1 MYEQKS
7 TTVRFQPEGAP
18 ARPSDRPPAPTP
30 DLPWALPPRAPVPVR
45 AVFRLLDPLAPG
57 LAARLVDHLWFRL
70 RVPPTAAKRGE
81 DTPPGGRPFVTAS
94 SEGLHLHGLAYG
106 PDDAPLAVLVHGWAG
121 WWQQLAAQ
129 VEPLLAAGYRVV
141 AYDAPSHGSSP
152 PGRYGP
158 RSSRVM
164 ELADAY
170 AAVVLHQGAPDLVV
184 AHSIGAMAT
193 LWAARERGVVSGAYV
208 FLAAA
213 ASVHPMVD
221 FFRHTLALGPR
232 TPDRV
237 VARVEHRIG
246 HRFADFEAPVL
257 IRALQ
262 SVRPAPPLLAIH
274 DRRDRMTPPQGT
286 VDIGH
291 LWPGGETELTDGL
304 GHNRLLRDDAVV
316 DRVARFAVQH
326 RPQPS

>member
-1 MYEQKS
+1 MHPQKS
-7 TTVRFQPEGAP
+7 TLVRFQSGDSSAQ
-18 ARPSDRPPAPTP
+18 SP
-30 DLPWALPPRAPVPVR
+30 DLPWALPPRAPGPLR
-45 AVFRLLDPLAPG
+45 AVFRALDPVAPD
-57 LAARLVDHLWFRL
+57 LAARAVDHLWFRL
-70 RVPPTAAKRGE
+70 RVPQPAARRRA
-81 DTPPGGRPFVTAS
+81 DTPAGGRPFVTAS
-94 SEGLHLHGLAYG
+94 SEGLHLHGQAYG
-106 PDDAPLAVLVHGWAG
+106 PDDAPLAILVHGWAG
-121 WWQQLAAQ
+121 WWQQLSAQ

-152 PGRYGP
+152 PGQYGP

-170 AAVVLHQGAPDLVV
+170 AAVARHHGSPDLVV

-193 LWAARERGVVSGAYV
+193 LWAARERGIVSEAYA

-232 TPDRV
+232 TPGRV
-237 VARVEHRIG
+237 VQRVERRIG

-262 SVRPAPPLLAIH
+262 SIRPAPPLLAIH

-286 VDIGH
+286 VDIGRV
-291 LWPGGETELTDGL
+291 WPGSETVLTDGL
-304 GHNRLLRDDAVV
+304 GHNRLLREDSVV
-316 DRVARFAVQH
+316 ERVARFAVQH

>member
-1 MYEQKS
+1 MRTQKS
-7 TTVRFQPEGAP
+7 TTVLFQ
-18 ARPSDRPPAPTP
+18 SDEPTAHSP
-30 DLPWALPPRAPVPVR
+30 DLPWARPPRAPAPLR
-45 AVFRLLDPLAPG
+45 AAFRALDPVAPD
-57 LAARLVDHLWFRL
+57 LAARAVDHLWFRL
-70 RVPPTAAKRGE
+70 RVPPPEARRLA

-94 SEGLHLHGLAYG
+94 SAGLHMHGQAYG

-170 AAVVLHQGAPDLVV
+170 AAVTRHHGSPDLVV

-193 LWAARERGVVSGAYV
+193 LWAARERGVTSEAYA

-221 FFRHTLALGPR
+221 FFRHTLGLGPR

-237 VARVEHRIG
+237 VARVERRIG

-262 SVRPAPPLLAIH
+262 AARPTPPLLAIH

-286 VDIGH
+286 VDIGRV
-291 LWPGGETELTDGL
+291 WPGSETELTDGL
-304 GHNRLLRDDAVV
+304 GHNRLLRDPAVAE
-316 DRVARFAVQH
+316 RVARFAALH